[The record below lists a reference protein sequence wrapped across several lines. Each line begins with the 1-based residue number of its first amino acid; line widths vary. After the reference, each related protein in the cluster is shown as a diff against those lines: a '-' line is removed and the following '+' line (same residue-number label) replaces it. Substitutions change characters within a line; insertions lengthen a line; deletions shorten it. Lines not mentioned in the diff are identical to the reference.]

1 MGRSGDK
8 EKYQRSIISMKGTLI
23 DKEDHDTI
31 QEIVKKINVCSLTHT
46 YLSRIKMLGDGRR
59 VSKLDLSGFDR
70 LKELPEEIANLNSL
84 EWLNL
89 EHLQVRFVPS
99 SFCNLINLKVLDLYG
114 ANIESLPE
122 SIDRLT
128 SLMYLDLCSTNIE
141 SLPESIDR
149 LTSLMYLDL
158 REIKTIPELV
168 NENSSIQY
176 LLKLAKKCRSL
187 GHLRATQGDNDL
199 NVCHQ
204 LACNRARYRIGF
216 WTMDRRILLSTPRA
230 WPIVINRATALQAG
244 YQGVARSYISVN
256 PCYISRFDTVYQ
268 LLMDEREAFI
278 GIVLAQDHMDV
289 QSRIKRGMES
299 LR

>member
-128 SLMYLDLCSTNIE
+128 SLMYLDL
-141 SLPESIDR
+141 
-149 LTSLMYLDL
+149 

-216 WTMDRRILLSTPRA
+216 WTMDRRILFSTPRA
-230 WPIVINRATALQAG
+230 WPIVINRAAALQAG

-278 GIVLAQDHMDV
+278 GIVLAQDHMDG

>member
-31 QEIVKKINVCSLTHT
+31 QEIVKKINICSLTHT

-70 LKELPEEIANLNSL
+70 LKELPEEIANLNLL

-114 ANIESLPE
+114 A
-122 SIDRLT
+122 
-128 SLMYLDLCSTNIE
+128 NIE

-230 WPIVINRATALQAG
+230 WPIVINRAAALQAG
-244 YQGVARSYISVN
+244 CCAACGKGEKVFA
-256 PCYISRFDTVYQ
+256 TT
-268 LLMDEREAFI
+268 
-278 GIVLAQDHMDV
+278 
-289 QSRIKRGMES
+289 
-299 LR
+299 